1 MDDNKWCPGGGGGY
15 WEYVLGVDTSLSLG
29 WNKIEACPSGGGG
42 GGGNLQVCPPGG
54 GDIINAKCVSRVFK
68 YIYIYIDLGGGGGGV
83 GEWNVL
89 KILSSIGV
97 VYG

>member
-1 MDDNKWCPGGGGGY
+1 MLN
-15 WEYVLGVDTSLSLG
+15 
-29 WNKIEACPSGGGG
+29 ACPEFL
-42 GGGNLQVCPPGG
+42 N
-54 GDIINAKCVSRVFK
+54 
-68 YIYIYIDLGGGGGGV
+68 IYIYIDLGGGGGGGGG